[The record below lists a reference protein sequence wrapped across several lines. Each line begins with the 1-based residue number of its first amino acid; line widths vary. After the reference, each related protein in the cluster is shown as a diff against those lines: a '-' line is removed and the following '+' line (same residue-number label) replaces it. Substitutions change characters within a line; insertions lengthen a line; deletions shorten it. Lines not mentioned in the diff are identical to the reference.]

1 MSKALEVMDEG
12 DGVGGVTRHRQ
23 PRPRCC
29 LALLLAVGI
38 CFLVS
43 LLSLA
48 SDCASPFAPR
58 AEML

>member
-12 DGVGGVTRHRQ
+12 DGVGGVARHRP
-23 PRPRCC
+23 PRPPCF
-29 LALLLAVGI
+29 LALPLAVGI

-48 SDCASPFAPR
+48 SDCALPFAPR
-58 AEML
+58 AELV

>member
-12 DGVGGVTRHRQ
+12 DGVGGVARHRQ
-23 PRPRCC
+23 PRPRGF

-48 SDCASPFAPR
+48 SDGASPFAPR
-58 AEML
+58 AEMV